1 MLNKRIVKFNN
12 NSLMK
17 NFLVSLL
24 LLSCTY
30 SLYAQEDRFSAV
42 SQTQGKNIYLT
53 DNSALNVGEFNKQ
66 VQI

>member
-42 SQTQGKNIYLT
+42 SQTQGKNIY
-53 DNSALNVGEFNKQ
+53 
-66 VQI
+66 